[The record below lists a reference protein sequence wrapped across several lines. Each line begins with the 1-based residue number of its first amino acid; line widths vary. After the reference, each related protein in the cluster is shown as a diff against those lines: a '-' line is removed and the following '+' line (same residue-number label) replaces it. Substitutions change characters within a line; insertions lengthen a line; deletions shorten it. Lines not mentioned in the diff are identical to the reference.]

1 MAIQRWRVA
10 VALGAAFSTGL
21 LLLPAISV
29 QTNIADEVYTPS
41 YAASTEISA
50 ADAKRPAAFDAESVA
65 PSTLASID
73 AEVADHVL
81 ADLQA
86 KEAAALKSNAALL
99 KGPVMMPADVDP
111 LSVVGLAYAKIGSP
125 YVFGATGASSF
136 DCSGLTQW
144 VYGQTGIKIPHYT
157 EDQYASAKVVSASE
171 ARPGD
176 VVYKPGHVGIYI
188 GGNEM
193 IHAGN
198 EATGVEKSSIWFTP
212 TFLRFGE

>member
-10 VALGAAFSTGL
+10 VALGAAFSTAL
-21 LLLPAISV
+21 LLLPAISM
-29 QTNIADEVYTPS
+29 QTNVSDEVYVPS
-41 YAASTEISA
+41 YAANTEVSA
-50 ADAKRPAAFDAESVA
+50 ADAKRPAAFDPESVS

-86 KEAAALKSNAALL
+86 QEAAALKSNAALL
-99 KGPVMMPADVDP
+99 TGPVVMPADVDP
-111 LSVVGLAYAKIGSP
+111 KSVVGLAYSKIGSA
-125 YVFGATGASSF
+125 YVFGATGASTF

-144 VYGQTGIKIPHYT
+144 VYGQTGVSIPHYT
-157 EDQYASAKVVSASE
+157 EAQYASGRVVSAAD